1 MIWQTIGRLI
11 LVPMA
16 ALLAIAATLLVL
28 VTLGLERLTHATHGQ
43 SLDPDTLGT
52 AFDWVTTGLQWAS
65 GLTLVPALAVIV
77 IGEVAHIRSWLYYV
91 LGGGAAVACIPLLT
105 AMNGNIGGAI
115 ALPAVWQVLATAGF
129 AGGFVYWLIAGRN
142 S

>member
-11 LVPMA
+11 LIPIA
-16 ALLAIAATLLVL
+16 ALLAIAATLFVL
-28 VTLGLERLTHATHGQ
+28 VTLGLERLTHATQGQ

-52 AFDWVTTGLQWAS
+52 AFDWIATGLQWAS

-77 IGEVAHIRSWLYYV
+77 IGEVARIRSWLYYV

-105 AMNGNIGGAI
+105 AMNGSVGGAI